1 MNISYQALANTKYA
15 RNMHSW
21 ESWKHLYKK
30 QMVDVSGYEECLV
43 DGVFRKLPNLSP
55 SDVVPQYHFLDENGQ
70 SHYIDFMILD
80 EEMGVALPI
89 EIDGEGRDGWRDFLA
104 RQNALISQ
112 FGTVLRV
119 SRHQMFTNPA
129 NVIGKVHRALR
140 RQRLTRTPTEE
151 NRRQERIKLVAVYE
165 KKLITLSQEPDYQH
179 DIQLEIRQLSAAVT
193 ELNEQGSRFNPL
205 DYDARSMK
213 KTIRVMLTI
222 GAFCLVGVF
231 GRMAFSS
238 HSVGV
243 AGAPRRVVTK
253 LVVKVIYT
261 KNIAKATH
269 PIS

>member
-1 MNISYQALANTKYA
+1 M
-15 RNMHSW
+15 
-21 ESWKHLYKK
+21 E
-30 QMVDVSGYEECLV
+30 VSGYEECLV

-55 SDVVPQYHFLDENGQ
+55 SDVVPQYHFLDGSGQ

-80 EEMGVALPI
+80 EETGVALPI
-89 EIDGEGRDGWRDFLA
+89 EIDGEGRDDQPLDWRDFLA

-112 FGTVLRV
+112 LGTVLRI
-119 SRHQMFTNPA
+119 SRHQMFTSPA

-140 RQRLTRTPTEE
+140 RQRLTRAATEE
-151 NRRQERIKLVAVYE
+151 NKRQERIKLVAVYE
-165 KKLITLSQEPDYQH
+165 KMLIALSQEQGYQH
-179 DIQLEIRQLSAAVT
+179 DLQLDIRQLSAAII

-213 KTIRVMLTI
+213 KTVRVMLTI
-222 GAFCLVGVF
+222 GAFCLVGAI

-253 LVVKVIYT
+253 LVVAHSSKVIYN

-269 PIS
+269 QIS